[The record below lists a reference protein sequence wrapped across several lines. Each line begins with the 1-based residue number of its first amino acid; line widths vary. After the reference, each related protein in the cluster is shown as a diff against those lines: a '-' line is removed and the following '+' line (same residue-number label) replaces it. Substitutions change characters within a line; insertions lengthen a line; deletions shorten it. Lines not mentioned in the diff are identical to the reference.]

1 LPPTEMELSGM
12 VDRSRLENISGRGRH
27 RQLELAKEFG
37 LQDYPSP
44 ASGCLLTDVGYSN
57 RLRDLMEHNQRL
69 NFDDIN
75 LLRVGR
81 HFRLDE
87 QTKVIVGRNE
97 LDNNYL
103 DAHKQKYHYRFEVM
117 NVGSPVTLLVG
128 DSKEENLTKAASLT
142 ARYSSLKESELVPVT
157 INGPDGEKVLMVSP
171 NVDEKN
177 ESLMPVR

>member
-1 LPPTEMELSGM
+1 
-12 VDRSRLENISGRGRH
+12 LEGISGRGRT
-27 RQLELAKEFG
+27 RQLELAKQFG

-57 RLRDLMEHNQRL
+57 RLRDLMAHSGRL
-69 NFDDIN
+69 TFDDIN

-103 DAHKQKYHYRFEVM
+103 DAHKQKYHCRFEVM
-117 NVGSPVTLLVG
+117 QAGSPVTLLIG
-128 DSKEENLTKAASLT
+128 NPSEENLSKAASLT
-142 ARYSSLKESELVPVT
+142 ARYSSLKDSDLVPVT
-157 INGPDGEKVLMVSP
+157 ITGPESEKVMMVSP

>member
-1 LPPTEMELSGM
+1 
-12 VDRSRLENISGRGRH
+12 
-27 RQLELAKEFG
+27 LAKEFN
-37 LQDYPSP
+37 LQDFPSP

-57 RLRDLMEHNQRL
+57 RLRDLLAHSGRL

-81 HFRLDE
+81 HFRLDT
-87 QTKVIVGRNE
+87 QTKLIIGRSE

-103 DAHKQKYHYRFEVM
+103 DAHKQKKHYRLEVM
-117 NVGSPVTLLVG
+117 EGGSPVTLLIG
-128 DSKEENLTKAASLT
+128 DATEENLAKAASLT
-142 ARYSSLKESELVPVT
+142 ARYSSLKESDLVPVT
-157 INGPDGEKVLMVSP
+157 ITGPEGEKVLMVSP